1 MDIPSYIRKTA
12 LSNTI
17 IRLAKN
23 KNKKVGFQCPLGT
36 PDLEDE
42 GRRKWEESSASF
54 SSLFRS

>member
-1 MDIPSYIRKTA
+1 MDVLFYIRKTA

-17 IRLAKN
+17 LRLA

-36 PDLEDE
+36 TDLENE

-54 SSLFRS
+54 S